1 MLISGRRLFAFIGL
15 FLLISALLNLSILP
29 EVKQCILNEH
39 FYGTASLTSAAVYI
53 KCAQQLLPA
62 KWLQIAIT
70 VAALVAIIAL
80 KPLRALA
87 DASQNTKHALLL
99 LLTMTTGFL
108 MAYFQPG
115 RMLLYD
121 GVVFQ
126 AAAQSYYEIFSSGQL
141 PHFFFPW
148 ALGSMHTAYH
158 GQIFFALTGLMN
170 FMLHNIDMAFRT
182 ASFLLHILSG
192 VAAFYLAKYVLKDN
206 RAALIAGLIYALI
219 PEHTLKML
227 LLGRTIAAPIYA
239 LLPVAI
245 LLIERFID
253 GRTGKKSLAAWLGL
267 ISAAMFLSSPQDAQV
282 TIVLLFGYFFARML
296 LKEKSAGQLAKTAA
310 ITAAAA
316 ALFLLL
322 TSYWTVPYILES
334 EHVNTLQ
341 QKAIYEYKPKLP
353 ELGTA
358 AKIAIPAA
366 GILQL
371 MKLNIDFSLDYFG
384 LTALILAAAAIAKSG
399 DKRIR
404 LAGIYGAAALLL
416 GLFITQR
423 AGIFAALMVSIAA
436 AAGSM
441 KILPKLQFRK
451 HSLAPVAFGVILIV
465 VAADLGMWAFV
476 PIMPDFTKQ
485 QKVYNEEIPQF
496 AENARVLDLHSN
508 RRTYYPALVY
518 MDRQAQVPFSILTV
532 GDPKA
537 FYYVATA
544 ASRAAQEVYD
554 NKQELSELSEE
565 TRKALYMYNIGY
577 VIVHPDQKGKTAAE
591 TFSDKAAALGF
602 ENLQPQVIK
611 INATPLIISA
621 AAKKIPLISESEK
634 GLFFTKGEFENRGF
648 PWENVRAALNEMEI
662 NATTNSAAAILIAD
676 DKDNAGFY
684 AAEAAPATPQQLQLK
699 VIGHTVRANKVIIV
713 AETTAD
719 SYAQLSYA
727 YYPWME
733 ARIDGKKTETYKSA
747 FKLLV
752 IRLPEGRHRIE
763 LTPKLTPLRKATA
776 AVSLI
781 ALAAVTAMLLPWQR
795 IFKQNRKLSKPWNQK
810 R

>member
-1 MLISGRRLFAFIGL
+1 MLIGGRRFFAFMGL

-29 EVKQCILNEH
+29 ELKQCVLNGH
-39 FYGTASLTSAAVYI
+39 FSSNAALTSLTTYANCS
-53 KCAQQLLPA
+53 QQVWAGL
-62 KWLQIAIT
+62 WLQIIIAALATVAIT
-70 VAALVAIIAL
+70 ALNPIRTIAESA
-80 KPLRALA
+80 R
-87 DASQNTKHALLL
+87 NTKHALLL
-99 LLTMTTGFL
+99 LLAITAGFL
-108 MAYFQPG
+108 LAYFQPG

-126 AAAQSYYEIFSSGQL
+126 AAAQSYYEIFSGGQL
-141 PHFFFPW
+141 PLFFFPW
-148 ALGSMHTAYH
+148 ALGSMHPVYH
-158 GQIFFALTGLMN
+158 GQLFFALTGLIN
-170 FMLHNIDMAFRT
+170 FLFHNIDAAFRAT
-182 ASFLLHILSG
+182 SFLLHILSAI
-192 VAAFYLAKYVLKDN
+192 AAFCLVKYILKDS
-206 RAALIAGLIYALI
+206 RAALLGGVTYALI

-253 GRTGKKSLAAWLGL
+253 GRASKKALAAWLGL

-282 TIVLLFGYFFARML
+282 TIALVFGYFFLRTL

-341 QKAIYEYKPKLP
+341 QKAVYEYKPKLP

-358 AKIAIPAA
+358 AKIAIPAV

-384 LTALILAAAAIAKSG
+384 LTALILAAVAIAKSG

-404 LAGIYGAAALLL
+404 LTGIYGAAALLL

-423 AGIFAALMVSIAA
+423 TGIFAALMISIAA

-441 KILPKLQFRK
+441 KILSKLQLRK
-451 HSLAPVAFGVILIV
+451 HGLAPVAFGIIFIV

-476 PIMPDFTKQ
+476 PIMPDFSKQ
-485 QKVYNEEIPQF
+485 QKVYNDEIPQF

-518 MDRQAQVPFSILTV
+518 MDRQAQVPFSILTA

-537 FYYVATA
+537 FYYAATA
-544 ASRAAQEVYD
+544 ASKAAQEVYD
-554 NKQELSELSEE
+554 NQQELSEE

-577 VIVHPDQKGKTAAE
+577 IIVHPDQKGKTAAE
-591 TFSDKAAALGF
+591 TFSDKAATLGF
-602 ENLQPQVIK
+602 EKQQPQVTR
-611 INATPLIISA
+611 INATPTIISA
-621 AAKKIPLISESEK
+621 AAKKIPPISESEK
-634 GLFFTKGEFENRGF
+634 GLFFTKDEFENRGF
-648 PWENVRAALNEMEI
+648 PWENVRAALNEMRI
-662 NATTNSAAAILIAD
+662 NASANSAAAIPIAD
-676 DKDNAGFY
+676 DKDNTGFD
-684 AAEAAPATPQQLQLK
+684 AAETAPNTPQQLQLK
-699 VIGHTVRANKVIIV
+699 IIEHTVRTNKVIIV
-713 AETTAD
+713 AETIAD

-733 ARIDGKKTETYKSA
+733 ARVDGKKTEIYKSA

-752 IRLPEGRHRIE
+752 IKLPEGRHTIE
-763 LTPKLTPLRKATA
+763 ITPKLTPLRKATT

-781 ALAAVTAMLLPWQR
+781 ALAAVTATLLPWQR
-795 IFKQNRKLSKPWNQK
+795 IFKQNRKLSGPWNQK

>member
-1 MLISGRRLFAFIGL
+1 MLIGGRRLFAALGC
-15 FLLISALLNLSILP
+15 FLLASALLNIGILP
-29 EVKQCILNEH
+29 QLKQCILNEH
-39 FYGTASLTSAAVYI
+39 FYGSASLTSAAVYI
-53 KCAQQLLPA
+53 KCTQQLLLA
-62 KWLQIAIT
+62 KWLQIAIMA
-70 VAALVAIIAL
+70 AALVAIIAL

-87 DASQNTKHALLL
+87 DASRNTKHALLL
-99 LLTMTTGFL
+99 LLTITTGFL
-108 MAYFQPG
+108 LTYFQPG

-148 ALGSMHTAYH
+148 ALGSMHSVYH
-158 GQIFFALTGLMN
+158 GQLFFALTGLMN
-170 FMLHNIDMAFRT
+170 FMFHNIDAAFRA
-182 ASFLLHILSG
+182 ASFLLHISSAI
-192 VAAFYLAKYVLKDN
+192 AAFCLVRYVLKDN
-206 RAALIAGLIYALI
+206 RAALLGGLTYALI

-253 GRTGKKSLAAWLGL
+253 GRTGKKALAAWLGL

-296 LKEKSAGQLAKTAA
+296 LKEKSASQLAKTAA

-322 TSYWTVPYILES
+322 TSYWTLPYILES

-341 QKAIYEYKPKLP
+341 QKAVYEYKPKLP

-371 MKLNIDFSLDYFG
+371 MKLNINFSLDYFG
-384 LTALILAAAAIAKSG
+384 LTALILAAVAITKSG

-404 LAGIYGAAALLL
+404 LTGIHGAAALLL
-416 GLFITQR
+416 GLFVTQR
-423 AGIFAALMVSIAA
+423 TGIFAALMISIAA

-441 KILPKLQFRK
+441 KILPKLQLRK
-451 HSLAPVAFGVILIV
+451 HSLAPVAFGIIFVV

-485 QKVYNEEIPQF
+485 QGVYNEEIPQF

-518 MDRQAQVPFSILTV
+518 MDRHAQVPFSILTV

-554 NKQELSELSEE
+554 NKQELSEISEE

-577 VIVHPDQKGKTAAE
+577 VIVHPDQKGKTATQ
-591 TFSDKAAALGF
+591 TFADKAATLGF
-602 ENLQPQVIK
+602 EKQQPQVIK
-611 INATPLIISA
+611 TKATPVIIAA
-621 AAKKIPLISESEK
+621 AAKKIPPISASEK
-634 GLFFTKGEFENRGF
+634 GLFFTKDEFENRGF
-648 PWENVRAALNEMEI
+648 PWENVRAALNEMKI
-662 NATTNSAAAILIAD
+662 NTSTNSAAAILLAD
-676 DKDNAGFY
+676 DKDNIGFDVEM
-684 AAEAAPATPQQLQLK
+684 AFKQRQQMLQLTVIEHK
-699 VIGHTVRANKVIIV
+699 VKTNKVTIV
-713 AETTAD
+713 AEATAYG
-719 SYAQLSYA
+719 YAQLSYA

-733 ARIDGKKTETYKSA
+733 VRVDGKKTEVYKSA
-747 FKLLV
+747 FKLMV
-752 IRLPEGRHRIE
+752 IKLSEGRHTIE
-763 LTPKLTPLRKATA
+763 ITPKLTPLRKTTT

-781 ALAAVTAMLLPWQR
+781 TLAAVTAALLPLQR
-795 IFKQNRKLSKPWNQK
+795 IFKRNRKTPEQ
-810 R
+810 